1 MGEEATVIR
10 YGNCSIFSPPFDRTF
25 ALSYE
30 QWALFPLSVQ
40 CTVALSIKIM
50 FIPPSMYAQG
60 VKGVSKDIKSHDKFE
75 SV

>member
-1 MGEEATVIR
+1 MGKVGEEATVIR

-40 CTVALSIKIM
+40 CTVVALSTKIM
-50 FIPPSMYAQG
+50 FIPLSMYAQG
-60 VKGVSKDIKSHDKFE
+60 VKGVFKRCKIT
-75 SV
+75 